1 MAQNDQ
7 KTLNIGFYVS
17 NSLIEE
23 LEDVIDYEWIK
34 KLLLLREDF
43 RFKIHNHDFVWY
55 LINHTHLQ
63 WKPKNRTRISPWGS
77 IWCCRRFEKR
87 GRLQI
92 SCIPQSTP
100 TKTKNVSARN
110 CLRSKD
116 RLEKSSPTR
125 KSISPSTDTPNN
137 WEKYSKNW

>member
-43 RFKIHNHDFVWY
+43 RFKIHNHDFV
-55 LINHTHLQ
+55 
-63 WKPKNRTRISPWGS
+63 
-77 IWCCRRFEKR
+77 
-87 GRLQI
+87 
-92 SCIPQSTP
+92 
-100 TKTKNVSARN
+100 
-110 CLRSKD
+110 
-116 RLEKSSPTR
+116 
-125 KSISPSTDTPNN
+125 
-137 WEKYSKNW
+137 